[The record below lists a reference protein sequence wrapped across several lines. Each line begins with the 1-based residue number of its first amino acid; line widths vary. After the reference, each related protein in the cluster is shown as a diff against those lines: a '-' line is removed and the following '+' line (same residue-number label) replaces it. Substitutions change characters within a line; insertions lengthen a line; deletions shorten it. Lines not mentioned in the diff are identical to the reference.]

1 MLRLAKY
8 FAVGLVLAG
17 VGCGAE
23 DIVIPCNPEGSS
35 GFRCGSDVPP
45 RVAIRKLLVK
55 TVTSGE
61 DIDPD
66 GYTLTIVWH
75 GRTRA
80 RPRSIGTNDLQELDF
95 RDSGDFFSVRLTEVA
110 DNCTVSSRNA
120 GGNPRTI
127 RIGSGEIAEKTFE
140 VGCTAISP

>member
-23 DIVIPCNPEGSS
+23 DIVIPCNECESAGPGGGTS
-35 GFRCGSDVPP
+35 R
-45 RVAIRKLLVK
+45 IRRLLVK

-66 GYTLTIVWH
+66 GYILTIVWR

-80 RPRSIGTNDLQELDF
+80 GPRSIGTNDLQESSF
-95 RDSGDFFSVRLTEVA
+95 RDAGDFFSVRLTELA
-110 DNCTVSSRNA
+110 DNCTVA

-127 RIGSGEIAEKTFE
+127 PIRLGETAETTFE
-140 VGCTAISP
+140 VSCTAISP